1 MSVDNYSWD
10 ISVWNSATREIKKLQ
25 NLEALDGFDPNC
37 TAIGFGGY
45 GFSSKMIG
53 KVVMIWVTP
62 DPIVM
67 VYSQDRNNSYGWK
80 RSSHSLGNFYVNNTG
95 SNLYL
100 KGKYYWIC
108 IVQDQN
114 YKEQSH
120 LLWFDFDDETFGKIE
135 LPKLDPLAA
144 ISAMKDTIALISYC
158 IDGNHIEVWTMNEHN
173 NVITW
178 NHYASVEGNEYSH
191 PMRIWNLGSHLLVFH
206 QLLLGTNDIREL
218 KHFISYDLITKEKK
232 VIYTAS
238 WNFYMYPPFVYSE
251 KQSKIMD
258 LNATLK
264 SFDPRSCIDSLESPS
279 DEVNEDEDKKKQA
292 NNEKGNE
299 HLKLGKHIFAG
310 EKKYY
315 EKQLAILKSFEEVD
329 SLKIP

>member
-37 TAIGFGGY
+37 IAIGFGGY
-45 GFSSKMIG
+45 GFSSNMIG

-67 VYSQDRNNSYGWK
+67 VYSQDRNNSCGWK
-80 RSSHSLGNFYVNNTG
+80 RSGHSLGNFYVNNTG

-108 IVQDQN
+108 IVQGQN

-144 ISAMKDTIALISYC
+144 ISAMKDTIALI
-158 IDGNHIEVWTMNEHN
+158 
-173 NVITW
+173 
-178 NHYASVEGNEYSH
+178 
-191 PMRIWNLGSHLLVFH
+191 
-206 QLLLGTNDIREL
+206 
-218 KHFISYDLITKEKK
+218 
-232 VIYTAS
+232 
-238 WNFYMYPPFVYSE
+238 

-310 EKKYY
+310 FVLPLLSSLQGSELV
-315 EKQLAILKSFEEVD
+315 QLSNVVCQGRNNTMKNNLPKIFEEVD
-329 SLKIP
+329 SLESLSEVNEDETRIEGTGK